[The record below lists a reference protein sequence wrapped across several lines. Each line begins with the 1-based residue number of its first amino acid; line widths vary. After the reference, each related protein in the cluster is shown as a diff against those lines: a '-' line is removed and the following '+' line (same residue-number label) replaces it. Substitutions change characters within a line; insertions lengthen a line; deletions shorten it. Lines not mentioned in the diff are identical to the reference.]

1 MYLTI
6 FILISRS
13 SSQKLIELMRIL
25 TLCLAFL
32 LSCCYTY
39 AQNDSLSDA
48 LTIQI
53 PTSFKKVTLINKVEI
68 PVHPND
74 SIPSVDIK
82 GEFWDT
88 TVYNPYKNT
97 LAEFPLNIKF
107 EDSTYASP
115 ITRKKVITSRYGWRR
130 GRPHKGIDI
139 DLITGD
145 SVVSM
150 LDGVVRFARYSR
162 GHGRT
167 VVVRH
172 YNGLE
177 TTYAH
182 LSRIAVKANDTVSKG
197 QYLGKG
203 GNTGNSR
210 GSHLHLVT
218 SYKGEE
224 IHPEYLFKFDSTNTI
239 RSKDIWVTRKWT
251 RPSYHSSRRL
261 SKLALY
267 NTKEEALASLEK
279 QRKVYVVRKGDT
291 LSRISARN
299 NTTITAI
306 CKTNKIKRNSTLR
319 IGQKLIL
326 EL

>member
-1 MYLTI
+1 M
-6 FILISRS
+6 
-13 SSQKLIELMRIL
+13 
-25 TLCLAFL
+25 AF
-32 LSCCYTY
+32 
-39 AQNDSLSDA
+39 AQNDSVSS
-48 LTIQI
+48 TIKI
-53 PTSFKKVTLINKVEI
+53 KLPTTFKKAALVNEVEI
-68 PVHPND
+68 PVQTHKD
-74 SIPSVDIK
+74 STAEKSIDIK
-82 GEFWDT
+82 AAYWDT
-88 TVYNPYKNT
+88 TVYNPYKNVVS
-97 LAEFPLNIKF
+97 EFPLNIKF
-107 EDSTYASP
+107 EDSTYAPPVSH
-115 ITRKKVITSRYGWRR
+115 KKVITSRFGWRW
-130 GRPHKGIDI
+130 GRPHRGIDI
-139 DLITGD
+139 DLVTGD
-145 SVVSM
+145 SVVAM
-150 LDGVVRFARYSR
+150 LDGIVRFARYSR

-182 LSRIAVKANDTVSKG
+182 LSRIGVKANDTIAKG

-218 SYKGEE
+218 SYMGES
-224 IHPEYLFKFDSTNTI
+224 IHPEYLFKFDATNSM
-239 RSKDIWVTRKWT
+239 RSQDIWVTRKWT
-251 RPSYHSSRRL
+251 RASYHNSRRL

-267 NTKEEALASLEK
+267 ESKEQALASLEK

-291 LSRISARN
+291 LSRISRRN

-306 CKTNKIKRNSTLR
+306 CRTNKIKRNSTLR